1 MKKSA
6 NMLTAAVCAFVA
18 FALDQASKYII
29 LENPG
34 LSGLNHIEISPFFNL
49 VLVMNRG
56 VSFGMFAGHNQ
67 PLIIIIISLMILAA
81 LIVWLWRNTVL
92 AVSIGIGMII
102 GGAAGNIC
110 DRIRFGA
117 VVDFLDFHV
126 AGLHWPAFNIADSF
140 VFIGVVVL
148 LIYSMFFEKKNQT
161 GE

>member
-1 MKKSA
+1 MKKRTTVIISLA
-6 NMLTAAVCAFVA
+6 CAVAV
-18 FALDQASKYII
+18 FALDQISKHLI
-29 LENPG
+29 LEYPG
-34 LSGLNHIEISPFFNL
+34 LSGLNHVEILPFFNL

-67 PLIIIIISLMILAA
+67 PVIIIIISLIILSILA
-81 LIVWLWRNTVL
+81 LWLWRNSSLVV
-92 AVSIGIGMII
+92 AIGIGTII

-117 VVDFLDFHV
+117 VVDFLDFHIET
-126 AGLHWPAFNIADSF
+126 LHWPAFNIADSF

-148 LIYSMFFEKKNQT
+148 CIYSMFFEKKNQT